1 MRAFNFKLILLVGLF
16 VALVVK
22 GGQLCSP
29 DGVQAMPNLG
39 EKEFVAPAEPLP
51 MRSLEEDFRGVS
63 PLPAL
68 VDINPSGRKV
78 DKPVKKLTRKLLK
91 PSTSSKD
98 TPKKT
103 SGKS

>member
-16 VALVVK
+16 VALIVK

-39 EKEFVAPAEPLP
+39 EKERVAPEPLP
-51 MRSLEEDFRGVS
+51 IRSVEEDFRGVS

-68 VDINPSGRKV
+68 SDISPSGRKV
-78 DKPVKKLTRKLLK
+78 EKPVKKLSRKILK
-91 PSTSSKD
+91 PSASPKA
-98 TPKKT
+98 TPRRS